1 MGNLLIIFKPKL
13 ISRRFYRTST
23 GCVIN
28 STTDLSYS
36 HPGTVHWQGIN
47 DHSAFR
53 RRIACCIYASDS
65 FFLPEAPENE
75 TIDWFQIGWRS
86 GWRNVFYL
94 LVHLFCM
101 WVFSTFT
108 SVFIWTARNRTWND
122 LKAAVFR
129 RGVACCRWASDS
141 NSTNFDFR
149 LMHSF
154 LRGVGRWHCR

>member
-1 MGNLLIIFKPKL
+1 MENLSLSFKP
-13 ISRRFYRTST
+13 IIRRRNYKTST
-23 GCVIN
+23 GCPIN
-28 STTDLSYS
+28 STTDYS
-36 HPGTVHWQGIN
+36 HPETVHWQWIN
-47 DHSAFR
+47 GRSGWVFR

-129 RGVACCRWASDS
+129 RGVACCRWASDGS
-141 NSTNFDFR
+141 STQLILTSGWCILFWE
-149 LMHSF
+149 
-154 LRGVGRWHCR
+154 G